1 MSGKRT
7 FRVVLPLLAVTA
19 VFLFVMPRTAKLTYE
34 YKRGLPWKY
43 ETLIAPFDFPILKTE
58 DQMTEERIQRNTA
71 AVPYYRYSEET
82 ASESLRAVTEADFG
96 EHKYMKGEIITDVRS
111 LLTHGIMADDRSG
124 GELDDAL
131 LSGDMVYVQRGKRV
145 KTEPASEIYT
155 LSEAKAKLQKDLA
168 EIFTDE
174 QVDSLLRAWGV
185 YDALVPNMIFDRQA
199 TQLLQSEST
208 AEISPT
214 LGYVR
219 AGQTIVSQD
228 EVVTA
233 ETAQVLDSFEK
244 EYESNLGIAGTGV
257 LHWIGNAGIALLLVL
272 LFFFALNFSAPE
284 IISSSNR
291 FLYILLIFTVF
302 TVVSITVPRNA
313 PNLIYMVPF
322 VLCAQMLEVFFDR
335 RLVVGVYSVSIL
347 PLLLYA
353 EPAVPIFLIFECGG
367 VVSVAFFRYF
377 RRGWRQFIGAL
388 VTFAVM
394 SVVYLCLRSVDLI
407 GGNIPRVLV
416 GLLISSV
423 LCVSGYPL
431 VYLFERIFNL
441 VSHIRLSEL
450 CDTSGSLLRSLEQKA
465 PGSFQHSLQ
474 VMNMADAVAGAV
486 GADVLLVRAGALYH
500 DIGKM
505 QNPLCFVENESM
517 LLTEDQQRYHSELS
531 PLQSAQEIIRHVTE
545 GAELAHRHHLP
556 QVITDFIL
564 SHHGTSRM
572 EYFYDKYLKEGGDPA
587 GEDSFRYPGF
597 RPRTREQ
604 VIIMLCDSIEAA
616 SRTLKDYS
624 RESFSAFV
632 DRIVE
637 GKFEDGQISDADI
650 SVKDLEKVRRALKD
664 YLAQMYHERIAYP
677 KRIKK

>member
-1 MSGKRT
+1 MPGKRI

-58 DQMTEERIQRNTA
+58 EQMTEERIQRNTA

-82 ASESLRAVTEADFG
+82 ASACLRAVEGADFG
-96 EHKYMKGEIITDVRS
+96 EYDYLRTDIITGVRE
-111 LLTHGIMADDRSG
+111 TVTRGIVSDDRSG
-124 GELDDAL
+124 GDLDEAL
-131 LSGDMVYVQRGKRV
+131 LSGDVIYVQRGKRV
-145 KTEPASEIYT
+145 KSVPASEVYT
-155 LSEAKAKLQKDLA
+155 LSEAKNKVRSYLA
-168 EIFTDE
+168 EVFTDIN
-174 QVDSLLRAWGV
+174 VDSLLRASGV
-185 YDALVPNMIFDRQA
+185 FDAMVPDLVFDRQA

-208 AEISPT
+208 ADVSPT
-214 LGYVR
+214 SGYVR

-228 EVVTA
+228 EIVTA
-233 ETAQVLDSFEK
+233 EIEQMLDSFEK
-244 EYESNLGIAGTGV
+244 EYASNVGIAGTGV
-257 LHWIGNAGIALLLVL
+257 LHWLGNAGIALLLVL
-272 LFFFALNFSAPE
+272 LFFFALNFSAPD
-284 IISSSNR
+284 IAVGGNR
-291 FLYILLIFTVF
+291 FLYILLIFTIF
-302 TVVSITVPRNA
+302 TVAAITVPRNA
-313 PNLIYMVPF
+313 PNLVYMVPF

-347 PLLLYA
+347 PLLLYG
-353 EPAVPIFLIFECGG
+353 EPAVPLFLIFECGG

-377 RRGWRQFIGAL
+377 RRGWRQFVGAF

-394 SVVYLCLRSVDLI
+394 SVVYLCLRSVDFI
-407 GGNIPRVLV
+407 GGSIPRVLV
-416 GLLISSV
+416 GLFISSI

-474 VMNMADAVAGAV
+474 VMNMADAVAGTV
-486 GADVLLVRAGALYH
+486 GANVLLVRAGALYH

-517 LLTEDQQRYHSELS
+517 LLTEEQQRYHSELS

-545 GAELAHRHHLP
+545 GAELARKHHLP
-556 QVITDFIL
+556 QVIIDFIL

-572 EYFYDKYLKEGGDPA
+572 EYFYDKYLKEGGDPVA
-587 GEDSFRYPGF
+587 EADFRYPGF

-604 VIIMLCDSIEAA
+604 VIIMLCDSVEAA

-624 RESFSAFV
+624 KESFSAFV
-632 DRIVE
+632 ERIVA
-637 GKFEDGQISDADI
+637 GKLEDGQLSDAEI
-650 SVKDLEKVRRALKD
+650 SVKDLETVRQALKD

>member
-1 MSGKRT
+1 MSGKRI

-19 VFLFVMPRTAKLTYE
+19 VFLFVLPRTAKLTYE

-43 ETLIAPFDFPILKTE
+43 ATLIAPFDFPILKTE
-58 DQMTEERIQRNTA
+58 EQITEERIQRNTA
-71 AVPYYRYSEET
+71 AVPYYRYVEET
-82 ASESLRAVTEADFG
+82 ASESLRAVADADFG
-96 EHKYMKGEIITDVRS
+96 EHKYMKGEVITDVRN
-111 LLTHGIMADDRSG
+111 LLTRGIMADDRSG
-124 GELDDAL
+124 GEADEAL
-131 LSGDMVYVQRGKRV
+131 VSGDVIYVQRGKRV
-145 KTEPASEIYT
+145 KTEPASEVYT

-174 QVDSLLRAWGV
+174 QVDSLLRAWRV
-185 YDALVPNMIFDRQA
+185 YDALVPNLIFDRQA

-208 AEISPT
+208 ADVSPT
-214 LGYVR
+214 SGYVR

-228 EVVTA
+228 EIVTA
-233 ETAQVLDSFEK
+233 ETEQILDSFGK
-244 EYESNLGIAGTGV
+244 EYASNVGIAGTGL
-257 LHWIGNAGIALLLVL
+257 LHWLGNGGIALLLVL
-272 LFFFALNFSAPE
+272 LFYFAISFSAPD
-284 IISSSNR
+284 IAAGGNR
-291 FLYILLIFTVF
+291 FLYILLIFTIF
-302 TVVSITVPRNA
+302 TVASILVPRTA
-313 PNLIYMVPF
+313 QNLIYMVPF

-347 PLLLYA
+347 PLLLYG
-353 EPAVPIFLIFECGG
+353 EPAVPLFLIFELGG

-377 RRGWRQFIGAL
+377 RRGWRQFISAFI
-388 VTFAVM
+388 TFAVM
-394 SVVYLCLRSVDLI
+394 SLVYLCLRSVDFI
-407 GGNIPRVLV
+407 GGSIPRVLV
-416 GLLISSV
+416 GLFISSI

-450 CDTSGSLLRSLEQKA
+450 CDTSSSLLRSLEQKA

-486 GADVLLVRAGALYH
+486 GANVLLVRAGALYH

-517 LLTEDQQRYHSELS
+517 LLTEEQQRYHSEFS
-531 PLQSAQEIIRHVTE
+531 PRQSAQEIIRHVTE
-545 GAELAHRHHLP
+545 GAELAHKHHLP
-556 QVITDFIL
+556 QVIIDFIL

-572 EYFYDKYLKEGGDPA
+572 EYFYDKYLKEGGDRA
-587 GEDSFRYPGF
+587 DEDSFRYPGF

-604 VIIMLCDSIEAA
+604 VIIMLCDSVEAA

-624 RESFSAFV
+624 KESFSAFV
-632 DRIVE
+632 ERIVA
-637 GKFEDGQISDADI
+637 GKFEDGQLADAEI
-650 SVKDLEKVRRALKD
+650 SVKDLEKVRQALKD

>member
-1 MSGKRT
+1 MSSKRS
-7 FRVVLPLLAVTA
+7 FRVVLPLAAVVA
-19 VFLFVMPRTAKLTYE
+19 VFVFVMPRTANLTYE
-34 YKRGLPWKY
+34 YRKGLPWKY

-58 DQMTEERIQRNTA
+58 EQMTEERIQRNTA
-71 AVPYYRYSEET
+71 AVPYYRYNEET

-131 LSGDMVYVQRGKRV
+131 LSGDVVYVQRGKRV

-155 LSEAKAKLQKDLA
+155 LSEAKARLQKDLA

-228 EVVTA
+228 EIVTA

-257 LHWIGNAGIALLLVL
+257 LHWLGNAGIALLLVL

-284 IISSSNR
+284 IISSANR

-302 TVVSITVPRNA
+302 TVVSITVPRSA
-313 PNLIYMVPF
+313 PDLIYMVPF

-353 EPAVPIFLIFECGG
+353 EPAVPLFLIFECGG

-377 RRGWRQFIGAL
+377 RRGWRQFVGAF

-394 SVVYLCLRSVDLI
+394 SAVYLCLYAGDFI
-407 GGNIPRVLV
+407 GGSITRVLV

-474 VMNMADAVAGAV
+474 VMNMADAVAGAI
-486 GADVLLVRAGALYH
+486 GANVLLVRAGALYH

-517 LLTEDQQRYHSELS
+517 LLTEDQQRYHSDLS
-531 PLQSAQEIIRHVTE
+531 PLTSAQEIIRHVTE

-556 QVITDFIL
+556 QVIVDFIL

-632 DRIVE
+632 DRIVA
-637 GKFEDGQISDADI
+637 GKLEDGQISDADI
-650 SVKDLEKVRRALKD
+650 SVKELEKVRQALKD